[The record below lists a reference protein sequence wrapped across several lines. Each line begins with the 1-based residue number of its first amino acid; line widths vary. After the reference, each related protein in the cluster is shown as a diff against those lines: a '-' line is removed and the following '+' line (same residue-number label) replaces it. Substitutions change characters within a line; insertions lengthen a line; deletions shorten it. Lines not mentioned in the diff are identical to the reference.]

1 MANFKTHLSGAFAVS
16 GVLGLVGYKA
26 GLLGGHEFLICV
38 ALGTIGGLLPD
49 IDSDNSTPI
58 KLGFDFASL
67 FVAFSL
73 VMHWRSDLSLA
84 SLLLLWLAGYGL
96 MRYGVFSL
104 FTKMTVHRGIIH
116 SVPYMAILALALVS
130 LNYYAFAAEA
140 FISWIYGLFLFIG
153 AMVHL
158 GLDEAYSV
166 DLLNR
171 RLKRS
176 SGTAMKFYD
185 DSQRYWYIGLYALM
199 AAAIFIAP
207 PFMPFWE
214 KMSDPITWWLLK
226 DGLLPS
232 ELFSTISS
240 KVNNKLN

>member
-38 ALGTIGGLLPD
+38 ALGTVGGLLPD

-58 KLGFDFASL
+58 KLGFDVASL
-67 FVAFSL
+67 MVAFSL
-73 VMHWRSDLSLA
+73 VMHWRSELSLL
-84 SLLLLWLAGYGL
+84 SLVVLWLFGYAF
-96 MRYGVFSL
+96 MRYAVFKV
-104 FTKMTVHRGIIH
+104 FTKLTVHRGIIH
-116 SVPYMAILALALVS
+116 SVPYMALLALGLVC
-130 LNYYAFAAEA
+130 LNYYLMDADTL
-140 FISWIYGLFLFIG
+140 ISWFYGLFLFIG

-171 RLKRS
+171 RMKRS

-185 DSQRYWYIGLYALM
+185 DSQRYWYLALYALVAM
-199 AAAIFIAP
+199 SIFVAP
-207 PFMPFWE
+207 PFAPFWA
-214 KMSDPITWWLLK
+214 KLTDPITWWLLK
-226 DGLLPS
+226 DGLLPT
-232 ELFSTISS
+232 ELFSTLSS
-240 KVNNKLN
+240 KVNNKLH